1 MKKFMFD
8 DRFGLTDAVING
20 EKTMTRRMI
29 PASVVSLALKN
40 AAESYVKRGCHIEDL
55 EFLIRDEIVNSCGTR
70 VGEVVAVA
78 QRYEQFMRYPFE
90 YRAMPGWNN
99 KMFVKAEL
107 MPHQIEITYIHVEH
121 IQAIFDDECMKE
133 GVKLGCNGSFY
144 IEGIDRTFDSPR
156 RAFKALFNKIAGAY
170 AWDHN
175 PLVLVYNFKLIS

>member
-1 MKKFMFD
+1 MFD

-29 PASVVSLALKN
+29 PASVVSLALQN
-40 AAESYVKRGCHIEDL
+40 AAESYVKRGCHIENL
-55 EFLIRDEIVNSCGTR
+55 ESLIKDEIVQACGTR

-90 YRAMPGWNN
+90 YRAMPGWSN

-107 MPHQIEITYIHVEH
+107 MPHQIEITDIHVEH
-121 IQAIFDDECMKE
+121 IQVIYDGDCMKE
-133 GVKLGCNGSFY
+133 GVKLCCNGDFY

-156 RAFKALFNKIAGAY
+156 KAFKALFNKIAGAD
-170 AWDHN
+170 AWDNN
-175 PLVLVYNFKLIS
+175 PMVLVYTFKLIS